1 MVGGSA
7 PYDGIVSIPNSA
19 GLRFWKGHGTENDFV
34 LLPDPDGAIDLTP
47 DLIRALC
54 DRRAGIGADGV
65 LRIIKS
71 AKHPD
76 AAEHAA
82 DAEWFM
88 DFHNADGTAGEMCGN
103 GLRVFARWLL
113 THGEAG
119 PGEFNVAT
127 RAGVRKVLPDGD
139 QLTVDAQRPTIG
151 ADTAA
156 KLNDQDYPGVA
167 VDVGNPHLV
176 CEVENPDTLNFCRPP
191 TIDPKILPA
200 GANIEFA
207 AFGQEKVE
215 GADEHVVMRVH
226 ERGVGETR
234 SCGTG
239 ACAVAAVGLRRLGKE
254 NGTVAVDVPGGRLLV
269 RLDGP
274 AALLTGPAVLVAS
287 GELAL

>member
-1 MVGGSA
+1 M
-7 PYDGIVSIPNSA
+7 SIADSG

-34 LLPDPDGAIDLTP
+34 LLPDPDGAIELTP
-47 DLIRALC
+47 GLVRSLC
-54 DRRAGIGADGV
+54 DRRAGVGADGV
-65 LRIIKS
+65 LRIVRS
-71 AKHPD
+71 AKHPE

-119 PGEFNVAT
+119 PGEFTVAT
-127 RAGVRKVLPDGD
+127 RAGLRRVLPAGD
-139 QLTVDAQRPTIG
+139 QITIDAQRPTIG
-151 ADTAA
+151 AATTAWVGDTSY
-156 KLNDQDYPGVA
+156 DGFA

-176 CEVENPDTLNFCRPP
+176 CAVASPEQVAGLELFRAPR
-191 TIDPKILPA
+191 IDPEVLPA
-200 GANIEFA
+200 GANVEFV
-207 AFGQEKVE
+207 AFDQPAVD

-239 ACAVAAVGLRRLGKE
+239 ACAVAAVALRRAGRE
-254 NGTVAVDVPGGRLLV
+254 NGVVAVDVPGGRLV
-269 RLDGP
+269 VSLDGP
-274 AALLTGPAVLVAS
+274 AALLSGPAVLVAS
-287 GELAL
+287 GELTR

>member
-1 MVGGSA
+1 
-7 PYDGIVSIPNSA
+7 VSTPNSA

-34 LLPDPDGAIDLTP
+34 LLPDPDGGIDLTP

-65 LRIIKS
+65 LRIVRS

-76 AAEHAA
+76 AADYAA

-119 PGEFNVAT
+119 PGEFKVAT
-127 RAGVRKVLPDGD
+127 RAGLRRVLPDGD

-151 ADTAA
+151 ADTTAEINGVTYA
-156 KLNDQDYPGVA
+156 GVA

-176 CEVENPDTLNFCRPP
+176 CAVDNPDTLELFKAPA
-191 TIDPKILPA
+191 IDPKILPE

-207 AFGQEKVE
+207 AFGQPAVD
-215 GADEHVVMRVH
+215 GADEHVVVRVH

-234 SCGTG
+234 ACGTG
-239 ACAVAAVGLRRLGKE
+239 ACAVAAVALRRLGKE
-254 NGTVAVDVPGGRLLV
+254 NGTVAVDMPGGRLLV

-287 GELAL
+287 GELAR